1 MHGINAEANSTTSNH
16 QRGSEEQKKN
26 LGNYNNKN
34 KKPNDVDAYNEMTT
48 TNMHQQQRRQ
58 RR

>member
-1 MHGINAEANSTTSNH
+1 MPKQTVQQAIIREV
-16 QRGSEEQKKN
+16 QRNRKKN
-26 LGNYNNKN
+26 LGNNNKN

-48 TNMHQQQRRQ
+48 TNMHQQKRRQ